1 MSSFLLCIV
10 HGIVVPRRQ
19 LLHVVGASCT
29 GLLVVPHR
37 KCLALT
43 VDPSL
48 TDEDGLFVVDPRKAL
63 AGLTDPDSE
72 PVGAYSTISAALS
85 VAPRDA
91 TVIVRPGMYTE
102 QVTITRPVKL
112 LADAGAVLTW
122 KTDRPYEHAL
132 TVSLVEGGEHDHVL
146 ISGLSINH
154 HSRSVAQ
161 NYAVFVPV
169 PSSAEADRVRILLKQ
184 CDITSSSGRGVG
196 VEGGDVSLE
205 QCRVTACQNH
215 GIIYVGSSARGVVE
229 KSSVEKCKLNGILL
243 RDGASPLLRS
253 NRLAGNAQYGI
264 ALFDCRGVLEG
275 NDLSGNGKGGV
286 SGECDLD

>member
-1 MSSFLLCIV
+1 MMSSFLLCIV

-112 LADAGAVLTW
+112 LAMPVL
-122 KTDRPYEHAL
+122 
-132 TVSLVEGGEHDHVL
+132 
-146 ISGLSINH
+146 
-154 HSRSVAQ
+154 
-161 NYAVFVPV
+161 F
-169 PSSAEADRVRILLKQ
+169 
-184 CDITSSSGRGVG
+184 
-196 VEGGDVSLE
+196 
-205 QCRVTACQNH
+205 
-215 GIIYVGSSARGVVE
+215 
-229 KSSVEKCKLNGILL
+229 
-243 RDGASPLLRS
+243 
-253 NRLAGNAQYGI
+253 
-264 ALFDCRGVLEG
+264 
-275 NDLSGNGKGGV
+275 
-286 SGECDLD
+286 